1 MDLRKKDLRGP
12 ALQEMIEAGH
22 DLVGADLRRADL
34 RGADLQLVDLRGTDL
49 RGADLRDVTHL
60 TLTELVDFVKGE
72 WIGLVAW
79 DRKTQF
85 PEEFEQ
91 KLWTLGLRETNGTSR
106 DAIRRGLAAVART
119 PLVKGDWQDV
129 IPHTAYDG

>member
-1 MDLRKKDLRGP
+1 MDLRNKDLRGP
-12 ALQEMIEAGH
+12 ALTELVEAGH

-34 RGADLQLVDLRGTDL
+34 RGVDLKFVDLRGTDL
-49 RGADLRDVTHL
+49 RGTDLRDVTNL
-60 TLTELVDFVKGE
+60 TLTELVDFVEGE

-79 DRKTQF
+79 DGKTRF
-85 PEEFEQ
+85 PEEFDQ
-91 KLWTLGLRETNGTSR
+91 KLWTLGLRETNGTSK

-129 IPHTAYDG
+129 IPHSAYDG